1 MIFFETKLDI
11 PQPIKDTIGT
21 ILKTL
26 FDFDIEVLI
35 KRKTKRRS
43 LSSNAYFHV
52 LKGELAKKLR
62 TSDIYMHNLLLQ
74 KYGEIEQ
81 IDGNVFSVILRDDID
96 YMELDM
102 HLKATDKVKV
112 LDDGKLYRVY
122 LSVRGSHTYDTAEM
136 SRLIDGTVQDCI
148 EQGINTKTPEELH
161 EMKVRWGIDY
171 EAKNEGIAV

>member
-11 PQPIKDTIGT
+11 PQPIKDTLAT

-26 FDFDIEVLI
+26 FDFDIEVII
-35 KRKTKRRS
+35 KRKSKKRS
-43 LSSNAYFHV
+43 LSANAYFHV

-62 TSDIYMHNLLLQ
+62 TSDTYMHNLLLQ
-74 KYGEIEQ
+74 KYGEVER
-81 IDGNVFSVILRDDID
+81 IDNKIFTIILRDDID

-102 HLKATDKVKV
+102 HLKATDKTKV

-122 LSVRGSHTYDTAEM
+122 ITMRGSRTYDTVEM

-148 EQGINTKTPEELH
+148 EQGINTKTPKEIH
-161 EMKVRWGIDY
+161 EMKVRWGIEY
-171 EAKNEGIAV
+171 EAKNQSIAV